1 MVDTPT
7 NVLVEDDGEIK
18 KRSTDHL
25 LKDIGGYSVD
35 FDGTNVYDPY
45 ENLLGHYDTE
55 EEARRAVAQWKGGK
69 Y

>member
-1 MVDTPT
+1 MLGAYHNGEQEDLVFLPDY
-7 NVLVEDDGEIK
+7 NVYLAI
-18 KRSTDHL
+18 
-25 LKDIGGYSVD
+25 D

>member
-1 MVDTPT
+1 MLGAYQNGEQEDLIFLPDY
-7 NVLVEDDGEIK
+7 NVYLAI
-18 KRSTDHL
+18 
-25 LKDIGGYSVD
+25 D